1 MANPRAGLI
10 AKVLLVSAGVMA
22 ALGVYFLLVL
32 HNTMIGAV
40 LLVVAIGDVAI
51 ALVFSS
57 RLR

>member
-10 AKVLLVSAGVMA
+10 AKLLLVSAAVMA
-22 ALGVYFLLVL
+22 AMGVYFLLVL
-32 HNTMIGAV
+32 QNTMVGAI

-51 ALVFSS
+51 ALVFSR